1 MDSICR
7 MDCIYTKME
16 VIVESKIQSKI
27 IKRLEQEGYFVVKL
41 IKTNRN
47 GIPDLLAVKENRAIF
62 VEVKQEH
69 GKLSEIQRYRINEL
83 RNKKIE
89 CYVWTN
95 FATNYDKKDPFEFKL

>member
-1 MDSICR
+1 
-7 MDCIYTKME
+7 ME
-16 VIVESKIQSKI
+16 QAIQKKITTQF
-27 IKRLEQEGYFVVKL
+27 EAHGYFVVKL

>member
-1 MDSICR
+1 
-7 MDCIYTKME
+7 ME
-16 VIVESKIQSKI
+16 QAIQKKITTQ
-27 IKRLEQEGYFVVKL
+27 LEAHGYFVVKL

-62 VEVKQEH
+62 IEVKQEH